1 MNYYYRVPHEKYE
14 TEKEGRTGKTLSLSL
29 SFSDLSDQKFG
40 LQPSK
45 TYSLAG
51 ENNVQ
56 IFTPA
61 LENMT
66 ALLFI

>member
-1 MNYYYRVPHEKYE
+1 MRNMRQKK
-14 TEKEGRTGKTLSLSL
+14 KEGQARRSLSL

>member
-1 MNYYYRVPHEKYE
+1 MRNMRHKK
-14 TEKEGRTGKTLSLSL
+14 KERQSRDSL
-29 SFSDLSDQKFG
+29 SFSDPSDQKFG
-40 LQPSK
+40 LQPLQSK

-51 ENNVQ
+51 ERHIQ

-66 ALLFI
+66 GPLFI

>member
-1 MNYYYRVPHEKYE
+1 MRNRRQKK
-14 TEKEGRTGKTLSLSL
+14 KEGQARDSLS
-29 SFSDLSDQKFG
+29 SSDLSDQKFG
-40 LQPSK
+40 LQPSEGEM
-45 TYSLAG
+45 YSLAG

>member
-1 MNYYYRVPHEKYE
+1 MRNTRQKK
-14 TEKEGRTGKTLSLSL
+14 KEGQARHTLSLSSPSL
-29 SFSDLSDQKFG
+29 SSSDLSDQKFG
-40 LQPSK
+40 PQPSK
-45 TYSLAG
+45 ARRIVWLG
-51 ENNVQ
+51 VNNVQ